1 MPFNST
7 GFLLFFLPIS
17 LLLYFLVPGK
27 LKNGV
32 LLAESLFFY
41 AWGALRYL
49 PLLLILVPADYLIA
63 RLVGSSKSGQTTKKA
78 FLILGIVLNIALLA
92 AFKYGSYLSG
102 LIDRL
107 GSGRLSFPDIVPL
120 GVSYYTFKSVSY
132 LCDVFR
138 GKCEPET
145 NLIDYAVYVLMYQ
158 QMLVGPIVRY
168 VDIRDALKRKGPR
181 FDAQR
186 CADGV
191 RMFVYGL
198 ARKVILADTIGLMWQ
213 ELSSG
218 SGIAL
223 SQASSALV
231 WFAVICY
238 SLQLYL
244 DFSGYSEMSNGLS
257 KIMGFDCKANFDY
270 PYCAAS
276 LTQFW
281 RKWHI
286 SLSEWFRDY
295 VYIPLGGSRRGS
307 ARQILNMLAVW
318 ILTGIWH
325 GSTVNFLIWGL
336 FHFLFLLIEKY
347 LLGNAMR
354 KYRVFG
360 RIVTL
365 FVAVVGWGIFAA
377 HGSVSAAALLAKMFS
392 FSGGISAVYFLRNYG
407 IVFILSVLVSGGI
420 FKVFRE
426 KASCPVW
433 LENAFVIVLL
443 AVSFAYVVGGTGNAA
458 MYAAF

>member
-1 MPFNST
+1 MLFNST
-7 GFLLFFLPIS
+7 SFILIFLPIS
-17 LLLYFLVPGK
+17 LVLYFLVPGK
-27 LKNGV
+27 LKNAA

-49 PLLLILVPADYLIA
+49 PLLLILVLADYLIA
-63 RLVGSSKSGQTTKKA
+63 RLVGSSKSRQTTKKT
-78 FLILGIVLNIALLA
+78 FLILGIVLNIGLLA
-92 AFKYGSYLSG
+92 AFKYGSYLSE
-102 LIDRL
+102 LIGRI
-107 GSGRLSFPDIVPL
+107 GSGRLTFPDIVPL

-132 LCDVFR
+132 LCDVYR
-138 GKCEPET
+138 RRCDPEI
-145 NLIDYAVYVLMYQ
+145 NLLDYAVYVLMYQ
-158 QMLVGPIVRY
+158 QILVGPIVRY
-168 VDIRDALKRKGPR
+168 VDIRDALKQKGPR
-181 FDAQR
+181 YDSQR
-186 CADGV
+186 CADGL

-198 ARKVILADTIGLMWQ
+198 AKKVVLADTVGLMWQ
-213 ELSSG
+213 ELAGG

-223 SQASSALV
+223 SQASSGLV
-231 WFAVICY
+231 WFAVVCY

-281 RKWHI
+281 RRWHI
-286 SLSEWFRDY
+286 SLTEWFRDY
-295 VYIPLGGSRRGS
+295 VYIPLGGNRMGS
-307 ARQILNMLAVW
+307 ARQMLNMLIVW
-318 ILTGIWH
+318 VLTGMWH
-325 GSTVNFLIWGL
+325 GSTGNFLIWGL

-354 KYRVFG
+354 KHRVFG

-377 HGSVSAAALLAKMFS
+377 HGSVSATALLEKLFS

-407 IVFILSVLVSGGI
+407 VVFFLSVLVSGGI
-420 FKVFRE
+420 FKFFRE
-426 KASCPVW
+426 KTSCPVW
-433 LENAFVIVLL
+433 LENTFVIVLL

-458 MYAAF
+458 LYAAF